1 MARRLCLALAFVGLL
16 AAWPLEARAQNREHQ
31 QIFADL
37 RMLQEQ
43 TQLLRAAVAELA
55 ASLKAVNARVDEQ
68 ANLTRKLF
76 ADQGVQIG
84 ALTDNARILREKL
97 DATNVSLSKD
107 AHEMETIRQE
117 IANQRT
123 LLNQIIT
130 MLTPPPAPVD
140 PTADPTGATAAAA
153 TGAAGTGGT
162 TTGTGAGATGT
173 DPQTATP
180 PVTPP
185 PTPLA
190 PPQNPDRV
198 FNSAFGDYVTGRY
211 DIAIQGFE
219 YYIKSF
225 PTSPEVPRARF
236 HIAESQ
242 YGKGANKEAVTAYEE
257 VITRH
262 KGTEWESQALYKQ
275 GLAYEQ
281 LGQIERAKTNWERV
295 RADFPDSSAAVLAQQ
310 ALVRIIK

>member
-1 MARRLCLALAFVGLL
+1 MARRLSFALAFVGLL

-55 ASLKAVNARVDEQ
+55 ASLKAVDARVDEQ

-117 IANQRT
+117 IGNQRT

-140 PTADPTGATAAAA
+140 PSAVP
-153 TGAAGTGGT
+153 TGAAGVTGAAGGT
-162 TTGTGAGATGT
+162 TTTGTTGT
-173 DPQTATP
+173 DPQTVPPPATP
-180 PVTPP
+180 TPT

-198 FNSAFGDYVTGRY
+198 FNTAFGDYVTGKY
-211 DIAIQGFE
+211 DIAIQGFD
-219 YYIKSF
+219 YYIKTF

-236 HIAESQ
+236 HIAESH
-242 YGKGANKEAVTAYEE
+242 YGKGANKEAVTAYEQ
-257 VITRH
+257 VITLH

-281 LGQIERAKTNWERV
+281 LGQIERAKANWERV

-310 ALVRIIK
+310 ALARIIK